1 MGFSLMWII
10 LTLGHLQMV
19 LSVVLV
25 AEMVCVKLKYD
36 NYIQR
41 QKVYYSIYLQCPFP
55 HQSYKKFKK

>member
-1 MGFSLMWII
+1 MGFSLIWII

-36 NYIQR
+36 NYTEAKKYIIQF
-41 QKVYYSIYLQCPFP
+41 I
-55 HQSYKKFKK
+55 

>member
-41 QKVYYSIYLQCPFP
+41 QKVYYSIYL
-55 HQSYKKFKK
+55 